1 MAEHAAKEPSMEE
14 ILSSIRR
21 IISEGGDETD
31 VSQDM
36 SADAPVSEED
46 TMSVS
51 EELSEDVQADNDDA
65 GSSDEHL
72 LSVDELLGSD
82 DLDFNDVEET
92 VEEFE
97 ELSIEEF
104 SPEVDIEDVAAE
116 LDVELEFDVEEP
128 AAPKIDLEDTPMS
141 APASAPISEPAA
153 ATPVPVATAALTG
166 GAGTALEGLV
176 SELMKPVI
184 KEWIDANLPNIVER
198 RVEAEINQIASKV
211 ISALRD

>member
-36 SADAPVSEED
+36 GADATVSEED

-153 ATPVPVATAALTG
+153 AAALTG

-176 SELMKPVI
+176 SELMKPI
-184 KEWIDANLPNIVER
+184 IQEWIETNLPNIVER
-198 RVEAEINQIASKV
+198 RVEAEINQIAAKV